1 MVVVVVTL
9 VVVVPVVTLV
19 VVVPVVALV
28 VVVPVVALVV
38 VVPVVAL
45 VVVVGAG
52 LELSKLP
59 ESCGSPSFPDLCHGG
74 LGGGGLQSESRV
86 RVLL

>member
-1 MVVVVVTL
+1 MV
-9 VVVVPVVTLV
+9 
-19 VVVPVVALV
+19 VVALV
-28 VVVPVVALVV
+28 VA
-38 VVPVVAL
+38 
-45 VVVVGAG
+45 VGAG

-74 LGGGGLQSESRV
+74 LGGGGVQSESRV